1 MDLDRWLHGS
11 QFAMRFWR
19 FPEQPTALVR
29 RSLTYQKERSIRS
42 APILGHM
49 VEAPD
54 TALEPIGDVHRTKVG
69 REATEPM
76 RADIRLL
83 GAILGDTIREQN
95 GDEVFELVERARVES
110 FRVRRSEIDR
120 TEMSRM
126 FDGIDIHQ
134 ALPVIRAFT
143 HFALLA
149 NVAEDIHRE
158 RRRGVHVAAGEPP
171 QDSSLAATY
180 LKLDGAELDSDT
192 VAEALKG
199 ALVSPVI
206 TAHPT
211 ETRRRTVFVTQHRIT
226 ELMRL
231 HAEGHT
237 ETADGR
243 PVESELRRQVLTLWQ
258 TALIRLSRLQI
269 SDEIAVGLRLY
280 PSAFFEVIPQVNA
293 EVRQALRQRWPE
305 ADLLS
310 GPILQP
316 GSWIGGDRDGNPNVT
331 ADVVRLASG
340 GAAFTALSHYLAEL
354 DQLEQELSMSSR
366 LLKVTD
372 ELAALAQG
380 CEDNARADEPYR
392 RALRVIR
399 ARLSATASEILDQ
412 QPQHLLDLGLS
423 RYATPAELRSDLDV
437 IDASLRMHGS
447 ALLADDR
454 LALLREGVHVFGFHL
469 SGLDMRQ
476 NSDVHEEVVGELLA
490 WAGVHPDYSSLPEEQ
505 RVELLVA
512 ELSTRRP
519 LIGDRARL
527 SDLARSELDIIA
539 AATHAVETYGP
550 AAVPNYVISMC
561 RSVSDMLEAAI
572 LLKEGGL
579 LDASGDEPY
588 CPVGISPLFETIDD
602 LHNGATILQA
612 MLELPLYRALVA
624 ARGESQEVML
634 GYSDSNKDGGYLAA
648 NWAVY
653 RAELALVETARKNGI
668 RLRLFHGR
676 GGTVGRG
683 GGPSYQAILAQPPGA
698 VNGSLRL
705 TEQGEVIAAKYAEP
719 QVARRNLE
727 SLLAATLESTL
738 LDVEGLGEAAEP
750 AYAVLD
756 EVATLAQRSYAELVH
771 DTPGFV
777 EYFKAST
784 PVSEIGSLN
793 IGSRPTSRKP
803 TESISDLRAIPWV
816 LAWSQS
822 RVMLPGWYGT
832 GTAFEQWI
840 GAGSDSE
847 EERLATLHELYQ
859 RWPFFRSVLS
869 NMAQVLAK
877 SDLGL
882 AAHYSELVADE
893 SLRRRVFDKIVD
905 EHHRTIAM
913 YKRITG
919 EDDLLADNP
928 ALARSVFN
936 RFPYLEPLNHLQ
948 VELLRRYRGG
958 EDDELVQRGILL
970 TMNGLASAL
979 RNSG

>member
-1 MDLDRWLHGS
+1 M
-11 QFAMRFWR
+11 A
-19 FPEQPTALVR
+19 
-29 RSLTYQKERSIRS
+29 
-42 APILGHM
+42 
-49 VEAPD
+49 EAPD
-54 TALEPIGDVHRTKVG
+54 TALEPIGAVQRTRVG

-83 GAILGDTIREQN
+83 GTILGDTVREQN

-120 TEMSRM
+120 TDMSRM
-126 FDGIDIHQ
+126 FDGIDIHL
-134 ALPVIRAFT
+134 AIPIIRAFS

-158 RRRGVHVAAGEPP
+158 RRRDVHVAAGEPP

-180 LKLDGAELDSDT
+180 AKLDLAELDSAT
-192 VAEALKG
+192 VADALKG

-231 HAEGHT
+231 HAAGHT
-237 ETADGR
+237 ETDDGR
-243 PVESELRRQVLTLWQ
+243 DIELELRRQVLTLWQ

-269 SDEIAVGLRLY
+269 TDEIDVGLRYY
-280 PSAFFEVIPQVNA
+280 PAALFKVIPQVNA
-293 EVRQALRQRWPE
+293 EVREALRARWPD

-310 GPILQP
+310 APILQP

-331 ADVVRLASG
+331 ADIVRRATDS
-340 GAAFTALSHYLAEL
+340 AAFTALAHYMAEL
-354 DQLEQELSMSSR
+354 TDLEQELSMSAR
-366 LLKVTD
+366 LITVTP
-372 ELAALAQG
+372 ELTALAEG
-380 CEDNARADEPYR
+380 GDGNARADEPYR

-399 ARLSATASEILDQ
+399 ARLTATAAEILDR
-412 QPQHLLDLGLS
+412 QPQHELDLGLRPYS
-423 RYATPAELRSDLDV
+423 APAELRADLDV
-437 IDASLRMHGS
+437 VDASLRTHG
-447 ALLADDR
+447 AELLADDR
-454 LALLREGVHVFGFHL
+454 LARLRESVHVFGFHL
-469 SGLDMRQ
+469 SGLDLRQ

-490 WAGVHPDYSSLPEEQ
+490 WAGVHPDYGSLAEDE
-505 RVELLVA
+505 RVELLA
-512 ELSTRRP
+512 GELSTRRP
-519 LIGDRARL
+519 LVGDRAQL
-527 SDLARSELDIIA
+527 SDLARGELAVVA
-539 AATHAVETYGP
+539 AAARAVELYGP
-550 AAVPNYVISMC
+550 AAVPNYIISMC
-561 RSVSDMLEAAI
+561 QSVSDVLEAAI
-572 LLKEGGL
+572 LLKEVGL
-579 LDASGDEPY
+579 LDASGPEPC
-588 CPVGISPLFETIDD
+588 CPLGISPLFETIDD
-602 LHNGATILQA
+602 LHNGASILQA
-612 MLELPLYRALVA
+612 MLDLPIYRALVS
-624 ARGESQEVML
+624 ARGDSQEVML

-653 RAELALVETARKNGI
+653 RAELTLVEVARKTGI

-719 QVARRNLE
+719 QLARRNLE
-727 SLLAATLESTL
+727 SLVAATVESTL
-738 LDVEGLGEAAEP
+738 LDVEGLGDAAEP
-750 AYAVLD
+750 AYALLD
-756 EVATLAQRSYAELVH
+756 EVAALAHRAYAELVH
-771 DTPGFV
+771 ETPGFV
-777 EYFKAST
+777 EYFMAST

-803 TESISDLRAIPWV
+803 TASIADLRAIPWV

-832 GTAFEQWI
+832 GAAFEQWI
-840 GAGSDSE
+840 GAGPESE
-847 EERLATLHELYQ
+847 TERVQILHELYE

-869 NMAQVLAK
+869 NLAQVLSK

-882 AAHYSELVADE
+882 AARYAGLVADE
-893 SLRRRVFDKIVD
+893 SLRHRVFDKIVD
-905 EHHRTIAM
+905 EHRRTIAM
-913 YKRITG
+913 HKLITG
-919 EDDLLADNP
+919 HDDLLADNP

-948 VELLRRYRGG
+948 VELLRQYRSG
-958 EDDELVQRGILL
+958 DDDPLVQRGILL
-970 TMNGLASAL
+970 TMNGLSSAL

>member
-1 MDLDRWLHGS
+1 
-11 QFAMRFWR
+11 
-19 FPEQPTALVR
+19 
-29 RSLTYQKERSIRS
+29 
-42 APILGHM
+42 M
-49 VEAPD
+49 VEVSDP
-54 TALEPIGDVHRTKVG
+54 ALEPIGAVQRTRVG

-83 GAILGDTIREQN
+83 GTILGDTVREQN
-95 GDEVFELVERARVES
+95 GDEVFDLVERARVES
-110 FRVRRSEIDR
+110 FRVRHSQIDR
-120 TEMSRM
+120 AEMSAM
-126 FDGIDIHQ
+126 FDGIDINL
-134 ALPVIRAFT
+134 AIPIIRAFS

-158 RRRGVHVAAGEPP
+158 RRRGIHVEAGEPP

-180 LKLDGAELDSDT
+180 AKLDLAELDSAT
-192 VAEALKG
+192 VADALKG

-211 ETRRRTVFVTQHRIT
+211 ETRRRTVSVTQHRIT

-237 ETADGR
+237 ETDDER
-243 PVESELRRQVLTLWQ
+243 NIELELRRQVLTLWQ

-269 SDEIAVGLRLY
+269 TDEIAVGLRY
-280 PSAFFEVIPQVNA
+280 YASAFFQVIPKVNA
-293 EVRQALRQRWPE
+293 EVREALRARWPD

-331 ADVVRLASG
+331 ADVVRLATGS
-340 GAAFTALSHYLAEL
+340 AAFTALAHYLAEL
-354 DQLEQELSMSSR
+354 DYLEQELSMSSR
-366 LLKVTD
+366 LLTVTA
-372 ELAALAQG
+372 ELAALADG
-380 CEDNARADEPYR
+380 CEDEARGDEPYR

-399 ARLSATASEILDQ
+399 SRLSATATEILDQ
-412 QPQHLLDLGLS
+412 EPLHLLDLGVPA
-423 RYATPAELRSDLDV
+423 YATPAELRADLDT
-437 IDASLRMHGS
+437 IDASLRTHGS
-447 ALLADDR
+447 GLLADDR
-454 LALLREGVHVFGFHL
+454 LARLREAVHVFGFHL

-476 NSDVHEEVVGELLA
+476 NSDMHEEVVSELLA
-490 WAGVHPDYSSLPEEQ
+490 WAGVHPDYSTLPEYE
-505 RVELLVA
+505 RVELLTG

-519 LIGDRARL
+519 LVGDRAQL
-527 SDLARSELDIIA
+527 SELARSELGVVA
-539 AATHAVETYGP
+539 AAARAVEIYGP

-561 RSVSDMLEAAI
+561 QSVSDVLEAAI
-572 LLKEGGL
+572 LLKEVGL
-579 LDASGDEPY
+579 LDASGSKPY

-602 LHNGATILQA
+602 LHNGATILHA
-612 MLELPLYRALVA
+612 MLELPLYRAMVA

-634 GYSDSNKDGGYLAA
+634 GYSDSNKDGGYLTA

-653 RAELALVETARKNGI
+653 RAELALVEVARKAGI

-719 QVARRNLE
+719 RLARRNLE
-727 SLLAATLESTL
+727 SLVAATVESTL
-738 LDVEGLGEAAEP
+738 LDMEGLGDTAEP

-756 EVATLAQRSYAELVH
+756 EVATLARRAYSELVH

-777 EYFKAST
+777 DYFKAST

-793 IGSRPTSRKP
+793 IGSRPSSRKP
-803 TESISDLRAIPWV
+803 TESIADLRAIPWV

-832 GTAFEQWI
+832 GSAFEQWI
-840 GAGSDSE
+840 AAGPESE
-847 EERLATLHELYQ
+847 SERAEILHDLYE

-882 AAHYSELVADE
+882 AARYAELVPDE
-893 SLRRRVFDKIVD
+893 SLRDRVFDKIVD
-905 EHHRTIAM
+905 EHQRTIAM
-913 YKRITG
+913 HKLITG
-919 EDDLLADNP
+919 QDDLLADNP

-948 VELLRRYRGG
+948 VELLRRYRSGD
-958 EDDELVQRGILL
+958 DDELVQRGILL
-970 TMNGLASAL
+970 TMNGLSSAL

>member
-1 MDLDRWLHGS
+1 MVEVSD
-11 QFAMRFWR
+11 
-19 FPEQPTALVR
+19 AL
-29 RSLTYQKERSIRS
+29 
-42 APILGHM
+42 APIGA
-49 VEAPD
+49 VQ
-54 TALEPIGDVHRTKVG
+54 RTRTG

-83 GAILGDTIREQN
+83 GTILGDTVREQN
-95 GDEVFELVERARVES
+95 GDEVFDLVERARVES

-120 TEMSRM
+120 AEISHM
-126 FDGIDIHQ
+126 FDGIDIHF
-134 ALPVIRAFT
+134 AIPIARAFS

-158 RRRGVHVAAGEPP
+158 RRRHIHVGAGEPP
-171 QDSSLAATY
+171 QDSSLAGTY
-180 LKLDGAELDSDT
+180 AKLDRAELDSAT
-192 VAEALKG
+192 IAEALRG

-237 ETADGR
+237 ETGDGR
-243 PVESELRRQVLTLWQ
+243 NIERELRRQVLTLWQ

-269 SDEIAVGLRLY
+269 TDEIDVGLRYY
-280 PSAFFEVIPQVNA
+280 PAALFEVIPQVNA
-293 EVRQALRQRWPE
+293 EVRDALRARWPGAE
-305 ADLLS
+305 LLS

-331 ADVVRLASG
+331 AAVVRRATGS
-340 GAAFTALSHYLAEL
+340 AAYTALAHYLTEL
-354 DQLEQELSMSSR
+354 TDLEQELSMSAR
-366 LLKVTD
+366 LITVTP
-372 ELAALAQG
+372 ELAALADA
-380 CEDNARADEPYR
+380 CPESARTDEPYR

-399 ARLSATASEILDQ
+399 GRLTATAGEILDEA
-412 QPQHLLDLGLS
+412 PQHELDLDLS
-423 RYATPAELRSDLDV
+423 PYVTPDELRADLDT
-437 IDASLRMHGS
+437 IDESLRSHGS
-447 ALLADDR
+447 ALVADDS

-469 SGLDMRQ
+469 SSLDMRQ
-476 NSDVHEEVVGELLA
+476 NSDVHEEVIGELLA
-490 WAGVHPDYSSLPEEQ
+490 WAGVHPDYASLPEDE
-505 RVELLVA
+505 RIEVLLTELG
-512 ELSTRRP
+512 TRRP
-519 LIGDRARL
+519 LLAERATL
-527 SDLARSELDIIA
+527 SDLARNELGVVEA
-539 AATHAVETYGP
+539 AAFAVKRYGP

-561 RSVSDMLEAAI
+561 QSVSDVLEAAI
-572 LLKEGGL
+572 LLKEVGL
-579 LDASGDEPY
+579 LDVSGPEPY

-602 LHNGATILQA
+602 LHNGAAILHA
-612 MLELPLYRALVA
+612 MLELPLYRAMVA
-624 ARGESQEVML
+624 ARGEWQEVML
-634 GYSDSNKDGGYLAA
+634 GYSDSNKDGGYLTA

-653 RAELALVETARKNGI
+653 RAELSLVEVARKTGI

-719 QVARRNLE
+719 ELARRNLE
-727 SLLAATLESTL
+727 SLVAATLESTL
-738 LDVEGLGEAAEP
+738 LDVEGLGDAAEP

-756 EVATLAQRSYAELVH
+756 EIATLARHAYSELVH

-803 TESISDLRAIPWV
+803 TESIADLRAIPWV

-832 GTAFEQWI
+832 GSAFEQWI
-840 GAGSDSE
+840 AAGPESE
-847 EERLATLHELYQ
+847 RVQVLHDLYE

-882 AAHYSELVADE
+882 AARYAELVADE

-905 EHHRTIAM
+905 EHQRTIAM
-913 YKRITG
+913 HKLITG
-919 EDDLLADNP
+919 HDDLLADNA

-948 VELLRRYRGG
+948 VELLRRYRSGD
-958 EDDELVQRGILL
+958 DDELVQRGILL